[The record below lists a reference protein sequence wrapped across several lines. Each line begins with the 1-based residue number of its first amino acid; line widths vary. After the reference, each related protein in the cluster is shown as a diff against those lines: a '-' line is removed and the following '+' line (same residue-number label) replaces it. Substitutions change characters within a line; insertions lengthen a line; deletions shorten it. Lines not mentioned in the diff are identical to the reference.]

1 VFKSKPI
8 LGEKAVEKSQIRR
21 IGLMSPGDMGQAV
34 GIRLKELGFEVCT
47 ALAGRSERTRR
58 LAAEGKIADCGD
70 LRTLLESTDLVLSI
84 LDPGAAMGLAQA
96 AAAILPSVKSPPL
109 YTDCNALAPLTKA
122 AMQSLLEAAGARF
135 LDAGIIGPPPRG
147 AGRIRFYASGP
158 GAADLGV
165 LQHEAI
171 TVRVVSERVGDAA
184 AVKMCY
190 GGVTKGAVALLTELL
205 VAARRL
211 GVEEVLDE
219 ELRGSQAALRDW
231 ILKNLPS
238 MPPKAYRWVP
248 ETEEIAATFGAV
260 GLTPLM
266 MQGAAETY
274 AAIAT
279 TAVGKESP
287 EEARTAAR
295 NGAGVIGE
303 LDATLPGA
311 Q

>member
-1 VFKSKPI
+1 M
-8 LGEKAVEKSQIRR
+8 EKSQIRR

-34 GIRLKELGFEVCT
+34 GIRLKELGFEVFT

-58 LAAEGKIADCGD
+58 LATEGKITDCGD

-96 AAAILPSVKSPPL
+96 TAAILPSVKKPPL
-109 YTDCNALAPLTKA
+109 YTDCNALAPHTKT
-122 AMQSLLEAAGARF
+122 AMQSLLGAAGARF

-147 AGRIRFYASGP
+147 AGRIRFYVSGP

-171 TVRVVSERVGDAA
+171 TVRVVSERIGDAA

-219 ELRGSQAALRDW
+219 ELRGSQVALRDW

-274 AAIAT
+274 AAIAA

-303 LDATLPGA
+303 LDANLPGA

>member
-1 VFKSKPI
+1 M
-8 LGEKAVEKSQIRR
+8 EKLQVRR

-34 GIRLKELGFEVCT
+34 AARLKDLGFEVCT

-58 LAAEGKIADCGD
+58 LTAEAKLADCGD
-70 LRTLLESTDLVLSI
+70 LRALLESTDLVLSI

-96 AAAILPSVKSPPL
+96 AAAIMPSIKAPPL
-109 YTDCNALAPLTKA
+109 YPDCNALSPQTKKE
-122 AMQSLLEAAGARF
+122 MQSLLEAAGARF

-147 AGRIRFYASGP
+147 AGRIRFYVSGA
-158 GAADLGV
+158 GAADLAV

-219 ELRGSQAALRDW
+219 ELRGSQAGLREW

-248 ETEEIAATFGAV
+248 ETREIAATFGSA

-266 MQGAAETY
+266 MRGAAETY
-274 AAIAT
+274 AAIAA
-279 TAVGKESP
+279 TAAGKESP
-287 EEARTAAR
+287 EEARAVARTGAVVIAA
-295 NGAGVIGE
+295 
-303 LDATLPGA
+303 LDSGMPRGKAK
-311 Q
+311 

>member
-1 VFKSKPI
+1 M
-8 LGEKAVEKSQIRR
+8 AQAQIRR
-21 IGLMSPGDMGQAV
+21 IGVMSPGDMGQAV
-34 GIRLKELGFEVCT
+34 AARLMESGFEVST
-47 ALAGRSERTRR
+47 ALAGRSERTRK
-58 LAAEGKIADCGD
+58 LAAAAKLTDCGD
-70 LRTLLESTDLVLSI
+70 LRALLESTDLVLSI

-96 AAAILPSVKSPPL
+96 AAEIIPSIKAPPM
-109 YTDCNALAPLTKA
+109 YTDCNALSPQSKRE
-122 AMQSLLEAAGARF
+122 MQSLLEAAGARF

-147 AGRIRFYASGP
+147 AGRIRFYVSGRGAS
-158 GAADLGV
+158 ALTA

-219 ELRGSQAALRDW
+219 ELRGSQAVLREW
-231 ILKNLPS
+231 ILRNLPS

-274 AAIAT
+274 AGIAAT
-279 TAVGKESP
+279 VPGRESP
-287 EEARTAAR
+287 EEARTRERSGQDVVAA
-295 NGAGVIGE
+295 
-303 LDATLPGA
+303 LDAGLPR
-311 Q
+311 

>member
-1 VFKSKPI
+1 MAIARDVANLLPASRKP
-8 LGEKAVEKSQIRR
+8 
-21 IGLMSPGDMGQAV
+21 
-34 GIRLKELGFEVCT
+34 
-47 ALAGRSERTRR
+47 
-58 LAAEGKIADCGD
+58 
-70 LRTLLESTDLVLSI
+70 LLFV
-84 LDPGAAMGLAQA
+84 
-96 AAAILPSVKSPPL
+96 
-109 YTDCNALAPLTKA
+109 DCNALSPQTKLE
-122 AMQSLLEAAGARF
+122 MQATVETAGAQF
-135 LDAGIIGPPPRG
+135 VDGAIIGPPPRG
-147 AGRIRFYASGP
+147 AGRVRLYVSGP
-158 GAADLGV
+158 QAATLTD

-171 TVRVVSERVGDAA
+171 TIRVVSERVGDAA

-219 ELRGSQAALRDW
+219 ELRGSQATLREW
-231 ILKNLPS
+231 ILKTLPS

-248 ETEEIAATFGAV
+248 ETEEIAATFGAS

-274 AAIAT
+274 AAIAA

-295 NGAGVIGE
+295 NGAGVIAE